1 MSVWTRAGSAV
12 VGFAVAAAISI
23 RLFAIP
29 QGWMGGPAL
38 YADWINV
45 VAASV
50 LGAALLLSWFERAPG
65 LHRRLPRPVAIALA
79 TALAALS
86 LGVYVAF
93 GDVQFP
99 YHRWDQFHYY
109 IGAKYL
115 PELDYTRIYQ
125 CTAVAEAERFGRFA
139 VTRRTIRDL
148 ATEALVP
155 ASTALADP
163 DACKRHFSP
172 ERWNAFVD
180 DVAWFR
186 SASRSRDY
194 WQRMQGDHG
203 YNGAPTWSIAGRA
216 LASLAPASARTQTAL
231 ALIDPLLLALT
242 FGLIGWAFGAHA
254 VWLALIVWGCQF
266 PAKGA
271 WTFGAFLRQDWLLGI
286 VASVCFAKRERW
298 VASGVALASATALR
312 LFPVLLLGVPL
323 LVAGRRWLRTRTVER
338 EDRRFALGFV
348 IGAVLWLGASTA
360 IYGVTAW
367 RDFAHHIALHNA
379 EPLANQIG
387 LRAILSQTV
396 DGRLAATQND
406 RAVDPFHVWK
416 VRRLE
421 AFAARKPLYGAL
433 VAGVVV
439 LAAVGA
445 GRIGPL
451 WSALAASTVLVVCF
465 VDIAS
470 YYCAFFVILT
480 FLAERDPWQEW
491 LAIGAVLISRL
502 VNATPFVADSSDMR
516 YAVQSIVFV
525 AWPALA
531 LVRLAWGPDS
541 TAGWATAARRSPS
554 ERVAS
559 QQVSSA

>member
-12 VGFAVAAAISI
+12 VGFALGGAISGS
-23 RLFAIP
+23 LFAVF
-29 QGWMGGPAL
+29 WRWVGGAAL
-38 YADWINV
+38 YADWINR
-45 VAASV
+45 VAAGV

-65 LHRRLPRPVAIALA
+65 VRRRLPRPVALASA
-79 TALAALS
+79 TALAVLS

-115 PELDYTRIYQ
+115 PELDYMRIYQ
-125 CTAVAEAERFGRFA
+125 CTAVAEAERFGRS
-139 VTRRTIRDL
+139 VTARRTIRDL

-163 DACKRHFSP
+163 DACKSHFSP
-172 ERWNAFVD
+172 GRWAAFVD

-186 SASRSRDY
+186 GASPSLDY
-194 WQRMQGDHG
+194 WRRMQGDHG

-216 LASLAPASARTQTAL
+216 LASLAPASARTQIAL

-271 WTFGAFLRQDWLLGI
+271 WTFGAFLRQDWLLGVI
-286 VASVCFAKRERW
+286 GSVCFAKRERW

-312 LFPVLLLGVPL
+312 LFPALLLGVPL
-323 LVAGRRWLRTRTVER
+323 LVAVRRWLRTRTVER
-338 EDRRFALGFV
+338 GDRRFALGFV

-360 IYGVTAW
+360 MFGVTAW

-387 LRAILSQTV
+387 LRAMLSQTV
-396 DGRLAATQND
+396 DGRLAVTQNEH
-406 RAVDPFHVWK
+406 AVDPYHVWK

-439 LAAVGA
+439 LAAVAA
-445 GRIGPL
+445 GRIGTL
-451 WSALAASTVLVVCF
+451 WRALAGSTVLVVCF
-465 VDIAS
+465 LDVAS

-480 FLAERDPWQEW
+480 LLAERDPWQEW
-491 LAIGAVLISRL
+491 LALAAVLISRL
-502 VNATPFVADSSDMR
+502 INAAPFVADSPDMR

-541 TAGWATAARRSPS
+541 TPGWAATVEHGAAVMAGDGDRFR
-554 ERVAS
+554 
-559 QQVSSA
+559 

>member
-1 MSVWTRAGSAV
+1 MSVWTRTGSAV
-12 VGFAVAAAISI
+12 VGFALAGVISS
-23 RLFAIP
+23 RLFAVC
-29 QGWMGGPAL
+29 QSWAGGAAL
-38 YADWINV
+38 YADWINR
-45 VAASV
+45 VAAGV
-50 LGAALLLSWFERAPG
+50 LSAALLLSCFERAPG
-65 LHRRLPRPVAIALA
+65 LRRRLPRPVALALA
-79 TALAALS
+79 TALAVLS

-115 PELDYTRIYQ
+115 PELDYMRIYQ
-125 CTAVAEAERFGRFA
+125 CTAVAEAERFGRS
-139 VTRRTIRDL
+139 VTAQRTIRDL

-163 DACKRHFSP
+163 DACKSHFSHG
-172 ERWNAFVD
+172 RWAAFVD

-186 SASRSRDY
+186 SASPSRDY
-194 WQRMQGDHG
+194 WLRMQGDHG

-216 LASLAPASARTQTAL
+216 LASLAPASARMQTAL

-271 WTFGAFLRQDWLLGI
+271 WTFGAFLRQDWLLGVI
-286 VASVCFAKRERW
+286 GSVCFAKRERW

-312 LFPVLLLGVPL
+312 LFPALLLGVPL
-323 LVAGRRWLRTRTVER
+323 LVAVRRWLRTRTVER
-338 EDRRFALGFV
+338 GDRRFALGFV

-360 IYGVTAW
+360 MFGVTAW

-387 LRAILSQTV
+387 LRAMLSQTV
-396 DGRLAATQND
+396 DGRLAVTQNEH
-406 RAVDPFHVWK
+406 AVDPYHVWK

-439 LAAVGA
+439 LAAVAA
-445 GRIGPL
+445 GRIGTL
-451 WSALAASTVLVVCF
+451 WRALAGSTVLVVCF
-465 VDIAS
+465 LDVAS

-480 FLAERDPWQEW
+480 LLAEHDPWQEW
-491 LAIGAVLISRL
+491 LALGAVLISRL
-502 VNATPFVADSSDMR
+502 INAAPFVADSPDMR

-541 TAGWATAARRSPS
+541 TPGWAATVEHRATVMAGHGDRFR
-554 ERVAS
+554 
-559 QQVSSA
+559 